1 MKTNTNSKRAV
12 AVAIFNTNLK
22 TLSKVGGKA
31 FRKNVLERIESD
43 TGVTRACAAAM
54 YNHAKKLAV
63 QAGKVEE
70 FGRAAKAEPI
80 VEAAVP
86 VVEVVQAEDAKWA
99 IVDADNAIVGTYAS
113 RSKARAAKGEGQKVV
128 QL

>member
-12 AVAIFNTNLK
+12 AVAIFNTKLK

-31 FRKNVLERIESD
+31 FRKSVLESIETD

-70 FGRAAKAEPI
+70 FGRAAKAVVAE
-80 VEAAVP
+80 P
-86 VVEVVQAEDAKWA
+86 VVEVVQSEDAKWA

-113 RSKARAAKGEGQKVV
+113 RSKARAAKGEGQKVA